1 MRNTLLNPANI
12 AGMVDTLLNRSITD
26 IVGSDFLVTTP
37 SANIVDEEDRFILEL
52 AAPGLEKGDFN
63 IKVEKGSIIISVDK
77 SQTIDSNEGKYKRKE
92 YNYTAFKRSF
102 LLPEETDTDNIVA
115 KYQDGILT
123 MTIGKKTMYT
133 NTSKSI
139 EIK

>member
-63 IKVEKGSIIISVDK
+63 IKVEKGSLIISVDK

-92 YNYTAFKRSF
+92 YNYTAFNRSF
-102 LLPEETDTDNIVA
+102 WLPEETDTDNIVA

-123 MTIGKKTMYT
+123 ITIGKKTINT